1 MRCLRCLPS
10 SRSFTAQIA
19 QLNLRQD
26 IGNRVV
32 LRRLVTPAASHR
44 ELRYKFHRHPYWPSQ
59 DVSLAPH
66 STFAALAECTGVAR
80 PRPAICAQPELTRWH
95 LDRWLEPKRPCPA
108 SESPVIEREQ
118 LAACFAGGE
127 MQRIG
132 KVDSFPAVA

>member
-1 MRCLRCLPS
+1 MQCLRCLPS

-19 QLNLRQD
+19 QLNLSQD

-32 LRRLVTPAASHR
+32 LRLLVTSAVSHR

-66 STFAALAECTGVAR
+66 STFVVLAERTGVAR
-80 PRPAICAQPELTRWH
+80 PQARCCAQPGLTRWH
-95 LDRWLEPKRPCPA
+95 LDRRLEPKRPRPA
-108 SESPVIEREQ
+108 SESAIIEREQ